1 MKTKT
6 NKKNNKSALAAI
18 WISLLSLLMNLGS
31 LAIQILGAL
40 LTAILPLIIF
50 AGIWLLM
57 QALHLVKKP
66 FNKPS
71 SHNPTTN
78 EIRVSQKESQL
89 ATKKLQEAYN
99 NNFAIDSIVLLK
111 QEALKQMALQKP
123 TVITNNQSVIETKK
137 QYQPSTN
144 NDNTK
149 SGLTNEEIMTFV
161 GYGALALGIGAVAVA
176 SGGSA
181 LPLLALL

>member
-1 MKTKT
+1 MF
-6 NKKNNKSALAAI
+6 
-18 WISLLSLLMNLGS
+18 LLC
-31 LAIQILGAL
+31 
-40 LTAILPLIIF
+40 
-50 AGIWLLM
+50 
-57 QALHLVKKP
+57 
-66 FNKPS
+66 
-71 SHNPTTN
+71 
-78 EIRVSQKESQL
+78 
-89 ATKKLQEAYN
+89 
-99 NNFAIDSIVLLK
+99 
-111 QEALKQMALQKP
+111 
-123 TVITNNQSVIETKK
+123 IETKK